1 MMPLIVKYNSGFQ
14 TEKITHQEYSVM
26 MTALK
31 LYRIGTWEKITEWIY
46 RNKLHKKK
54 GWFK

>member
-1 MMPLIVKYNSGFQ
+1 MKKVIVVGAG
-14 TEKITHQEYSVM
+14 ITGL